1 MEFVRVADSEG
12 FVLDGKPVAYDE
24 KVQRKSFL
32 KESKKT
38 KVFEAYEAL
47 IRNFVDVLQQYKIV
61 VDRVVPLGDIVNL
74 AEIHTPLLKAFTGNA
89 SDKRLSSPAN
99 RPDSVAYGTALLEEL
114 ILTGKA
120 AVDPAFVNT
129 IFWPSPELAAANDAT
144 WKVPGTLKIT
154 HTHTDVSPLQEV
166 DASALE
172 AFAAELE
179 AFVAT
184 ARAEEGTHAAV
195 REEREKLVEEHQRV
209 MGNLRVARRALE
221 AKMASEKSAEA
232 EKPVEKPAEAEKPVE
247 KPAEAE
253 KSEAEKPAEEAKPEE
268 KPEEAK
274 PEEVKPEE
282 AKPAEEGKSDE
293 LHALEMEE
301 GEMEEV
307 MTLIQSDK
315 YMCTGEEAIKALYQR
330 MKDCDSRL
338 HALVAG
344 LPGVMFEEKE
354 EGGIVCGK

>member
-1 MEFVRVADSEG
+1 MADSEG

-32 KESKKT
+32 KASKKT

-74 AEIHTPLLKAFTGNA
+74 AEIHTPLLKAVTGNA
-89 SDKRLSSPAN
+89 SDKRLNSPAN

-195 REEREKLVEEHQRV
+195 REEREKLMEEHQRV

-232 EKPVEKPAEAEKPVE
+232 EK
-247 KPAEAE
+247 
-253 KSEAEKPAEEAKPEE
+253 SEAEKPAEEVKPEE
-268 KPEEAK
+268 T

>member
-195 REEREKLVEEHQRV
+195 REEREKLMEEHQRV

-232 EKPVEKPAEAEKPVE
+232 EKPVEKPAEAEK
-247 KPAEAE
+247 
-253 KSEAEKPAEEAKPEE
+253 SEAEKPEEAKPEAE
-268 KPEEAK
+268 KPAEEAK

-282 AKPAEEGKSDE
+282 AKPVEEGKSDE

-330 MKDCDSRL
+330 MKDCDGRL
-338 HALVAG
+338 HTLVAG

>member
-1 MEFVRVADSEG
+1 MADSEG

-89 SDKRLSSPAN
+89 SDKRLNSPAN

-195 REEREKLVEEHQRV
+195 REEREKLMEEHQRV

-232 EKPVEKPAEAEKPVE
+232 EKPVEKPAEAEK
-247 KPAEAE
+247 
-253 KSEAEKPAEEAKPEE
+253 SAEEAKPEE
-268 KPEEAK
+268 KPAEAEK
-274 PEEVKPEE
+274 PAEEVKPEE

-330 MKDCDSRL
+330 MKDCDGRL

>member
-195 REEREKLVEEHQRV
+195 REEREKLMEEHQRV

-232 EKPVEKPAEAEKPVE
+232 EKPVEKPAE
-247 KPAEAE
+247 
-253 KSEAEKPAEEAKPEE
+253 EAKPEE

-274 PEEVKPEE
+274 PEEAKPEG
-282 AKPAEEGKSDE
+282 KPAEEGKSDE

>member
-221 AKMASEKSAEA
+221 AKIASEKSAEEA
-232 EKPVEKPAEAEKPVE
+232 KPEEKS
-247 KPAEAE
+247 AEAE

-268 KPEEAK
+268 
-274 PEEVKPEE
+274 KPEE

-344 LPGVMFEEKE
+344 LPGVIFEEKE

>member
-89 SDKRLSSPAN
+89 SDKRLNSPAN

-195 REEREKLVEEHQRV
+195 REEREKLMEEHQRV

-221 AKMASEKSAEA
+221 AKMASEKSAE
-232 EKPVEKPAEAEKPVE
+232 KPVEKPAEAEKP
-247 KPAEAE
+247 EAE
-253 KSEAEKPAEEAKPEE
+253 KSEAEKPEE
-268 KPEEAK
+268 KPAEEAK

-330 MKDCDSRL
+330 MKDCDGRL

>member
-89 SDKRLSSPAN
+89 SDKRLNSPAN

-129 IFWPSPELAAANDAT
+129 IFWPSPELAAPT
-144 WKVPGTLKIT
+144 TRRGRCR
-154 HTHTDVSPLQEV
+154 
-166 DASALE
+166 
-172 AFAAELE
+172 
-179 AFVAT
+179 
-184 ARAEEGTHAAV
+184 AR
-195 REEREKLVEEHQRV
+195 
-209 MGNLRVARRALE
+209 
-221 AKMASEKSAEA
+221 
-232 EKPVEKPAEAEKPVE
+232 
-247 KPAEAE
+247 
-253 KSEAEKPAEEAKPEE
+253 
-268 KPEEAK
+268 
-274 PEEVKPEE
+274 
-282 AKPAEEGKSDE
+282 
-293 LHALEMEE
+293 
-301 GEMEEV
+301 
-307 MTLIQSDK
+307 
-315 YMCTGEEAIKALYQR
+315 
-330 MKDCDSRL
+330 
-338 HALVAG
+338 
-344 LPGVMFEEKE
+344 
-354 EGGIVCGK
+354 

>member
-12 FVLDGKPVAYDE
+12 FVLDGKPVTYDE

-232 EKPVEKPAEAEKPVE
+232 EKPVEKPAEAEKSAEEAKPEE

-253 KSEAEKPAEEAKPEE
+253 KSEAEKPAEEE
-268 KPEEAK
+268 
-274 PEEVKPEE
+274 KPEE

-330 MKDCDSRL
+330 MKDCDGRL

>member
-1 MEFVRVADSEG
+1 MEFVRVADEG

-47 IRNFVDVLQQYKIV
+47 IRSFVDVLQQYKIV

-154 HTHTDVSPLQEV
+154 HTHTDVSPPQEV

-221 AKMASEKSAEA
+221 AKIAKEKSEEVEKPAEEKPA
-232 EKPVEKPAEAEKPVE
+232 EKPEEKPVEKPVE
-247 KPAEAE
+247 KPEE
-253 KSEAEKPAEEAKPEE
+253 KPTEEKPTEEKPAEEKPVEE
-268 KPEEAK
+268 G
-274 PEEVKPEE
+274 
-282 AKPAEEGKSDE
+282 KPAEEGKSDE

-315 YMCTGEEAIKALYQR
+315 YMCSGEEAIKNLYQR

-354 EGGIVCGK
+354 EGRIVCAK

>member
-89 SDKRLSSPAN
+89 SDKRLNSPAN

-195 REEREKLVEEHQRV
+195 REEREKLMEEHQRV

-232 EKPVEKPAEAEKPVE
+232 EKPVEKPAEEAKPE
-247 KPAEAE
+247 
-253 KSEAEKPAEEAKPEE
+253 EKPAEEAKPEE

-274 PEEVKPEE
+274 PEEAKPEG
-282 AKPAEEGKSDE
+282 KPAEEGKSDE

-330 MKDCDSRL
+330 MKDCDGRL
-338 HALVAG
+338 HTLVAG

>member
-184 ARAEEGTHAAV
+184 AHAEEGTHAAV
-195 REEREKLVEEHQRV
+195 REEREKLMEEHQRV

-221 AKMASEKSAEA
+221 AKMASEKS
-232 EKPVEKPAEAEKPVE
+232 VEAEKPVE

-253 KSEAEKPAEEAKPEE
+253 KSAEEAKPEE

-330 MKDCDSRL
+330 MKDCDGRL

>member
-232 EKPVEKPAEAEKPVE
+232 EKSAEEAKPEE

-253 KSEAEKPAEEAKPEE
+253 KSEAEKPAEEE
-268 KPEEAK
+268 
-274 PEEVKPEE
+274 KPEE

-330 MKDCDSRL
+330 MKDCDGRL

>member
-1 MEFVRVADSEG
+1 MADSEG
-12 FVLDGKPVAYDE
+12 FVLDGKPVVYDE

-184 ARAEEGTHAAV
+184 AHAEEGTHAAV
-195 REEREKLVEEHQRV
+195 REEREKLMEEHQRV

-221 AKMASEKSAEA
+221 AKMASEKS
-232 EKPVEKPAEAEKPVE
+232 VEAEKPVE

-253 KSEAEKPAEEAKPEE
+253 KSAEEAKPEEKPAEEAKPEE
-268 KPEEAK
+268 
-274 PEEVKPEE
+274 KPEE

>member
-12 FVLDGKPVAYDE
+12 FMLDGKPVVYDE

-195 REEREKLVEEHQRV
+195 REEREKL
-209 MGNLRVARRALE
+209 M
-221 AKMASEKSAEA
+221 
-232 EKPVEKPAEAEKPVE
+232 
-247 KPAEAE
+247 
-253 KSEAEKPAEEAKPEE
+253 
-268 KPEEAK
+268 
-274 PEEVKPEE
+274 
-282 AKPAEEGKSDE
+282 
-293 LHALEMEE
+293 
-301 GEMEEV
+301 
-307 MTLIQSDK
+307 
-315 YMCTGEEAIKALYQR
+315 
-330 MKDCDSRL
+330 
-338 HALVAG
+338 
-344 LPGVMFEEKE
+344 
-354 EGGIVCGK
+354 

>member
-1 MEFVRVADSEG
+1 MRVADSEG

-89 SDKRLSSPAN
+89 SDKRLNSPAN

-195 REEREKLVEEHQRV
+195 REEREKLMEEHQRV

-232 EKPVEKPAEAEKPVE
+232 EKPVEKPAEAEK
-247 KPAEAE
+247 
-253 KSEAEKPAEEAKPEE
+253 SAEEAKPEE
-268 KPEEAK
+268 KPAEAEK
-274 PEEVKPEE
+274 PAEEVKPEE

-330 MKDCDSRL
+330 MKDCDGRL

>member
-12 FVLDGKPVAYDE
+12 FVLDGKPVVYDE

-195 REEREKLVEEHQRV
+195 REEREKLMEEHQRV

-221 AKMASEKSAEA
+221 AKMASEKS
-232 EKPVEKPAEAEKPVE
+232 AEAEKPVE

-282 AKPAEEGKSDE
+282 AKPVEEGKSDE

-330 MKDCDSRL
+330 MKDCDGRL
-338 HALVAG
+338 HTLVAG

-354 EGGIVCGK
+354 EGGIVRGK

>member
-195 REEREKLVEEHQRV
+195 REEREKLMEEHQRV

-221 AKMASEKSAEA
+221 AKMASEKSAE
-232 EKPVEKPAEAEKPVE
+232 KPVE

-253 KSEAEKPAEEAKPEE
+253 KSEAEKSEAEKSE
-268 KPEEAK
+268 KPEEK

-282 AKPAEEGKSDE
+282 GKPAEEGKSDE

-344 LPGVMFEEKE
+344 LPGVIFEEKE

>member
-221 AKMASEKSAEA
+221 AKMASEKSAE
-232 EKPVEKPAEAEKPVE
+232 KPVEKPAEAEKP
-247 KPAEAE
+247 EAE
-253 KSEAEKPAEEAKPEE
+253 KSEAEKPEE
-268 KPEEAK
+268 KPAEEAK

-344 LPGVMFEEKE
+344 LPGVIFEEKE